1 VKIYGN
7 YLNLVVVIRIP
18 SEHFLSLSLLVVCLV
33 SSTPSLSSLSLS
45 TPSLSTPSLSSS
57 TLVMLL
63 PPLLALLASLLSGL
77 SLYTAIFV
85 LLIGKFQLI
94 NMSTILWL
102 RSVPSHRKK
111 SFVKRY
117 DI

>member
-1 VKIYGN
+1 MALKINRN
-7 YLNLVVVIRIP
+7 YLNLVWVIRIP

-33 SSTPSLSSLSLS
+33 NSTPSPSPSS
-45 TPSLSTPSLSSS
+45 PSLSSS
-57 TLVMLL
+57 PSLPSPSTLLMLL

-94 NMSTILWL
+94 NKSTILWL
-102 RSVPSHRKK
+102 RSVL
-111 SFVKRY
+111 
-117 DI
+117 